1 MFQGIF
7 KEVSRKFQGSTN
19 KVSRKFHGTFKEF
32 SRNFLGYF
40 KDISR
45 NLLKI
50 SLDVSSKIYE
60 CYNLRVFQG
69 SFKGI
74 VKKLR
79 KFQGV
84 SRVFQGSL
92 NSV

>member
-1 MFQGIF
+1 M
-7 KEVSRKFQGSTN
+7 ELSRKFQETSKG
-19 KVSRKFHGTFKEF
+19 
-32 SRNFLGYF
+32 
-40 KDISR
+40 ISR
-45 NLLKI
+45 NLLEI
-50 SLDVSSKIYE
+50 SLGVSSKIYE

-92 NSV
+92 KSV